1 MLRRGLFFAHR
12 DLSLILDRVEQKKPF
27 FLYTGRGP
35 SSGSLH
41 LGHLIPFLFAKWL
54 QDVFDVPLIIQMTDD
69 EKYLWKEHSLEEVK
83 KMANEN
89 MKDII
94 ACGLNPET
102 TFIFLDTE
110 YMCPA
115 FFTNV
120 LKISKKVTFN
130 QAHAIFGI
138 SREDSIGKVFFPA
151 IEAAPC
157 FSSSFPQI
165 FNGRKDIPCI
175 IPCAIDQ
182 DPYFRMC
189 RDVAPRLKCPKPA
202 MIYSSFL
209 PALQG
214 AKSKMAA
221 SDSVSCIYLN
231 DSPKQI
237 KNKACSLIL
246 LTMNKLFFFFE
257 IVAVFGIFLTVQHFE
272 TFLYFV
278 LFQINKYAFSGG
290 RDTIEEHRKYGGNC
304 DVDVSYQFLR
314 YFMEDDDELES
325 IRSRYTTG
333 ELLTGELKAIA
344 IREVQRVVAELQQRR
359 KSITDDTYKRS
370 ATTSPA

>member
-120 LKISKKVTFN
+120 LKISKK
-130 QAHAIFGI
+130 
-138 SREDSIGKVFFPA
+138 
-151 IEAAPC
+151 
-157 FSSSFPQI
+157 
-165 FNGRKDIPCI
+165 
-175 IPCAIDQ
+175 

-221 SDSVSCIYLN
+221 SDS
-231 DSPKQI
+231 
-237 KNKACSLIL
+237 
-246 LTMNKLFFFFE
+246 
-257 IVAVFGIFLTVQHFE
+257 
-272 TFLYFV
+272 
-278 LFQINKYAFSGG
+278 INKYAFSGG

-304 DVDVSYQFLR
+304 EVDVSYQFLR
-314 YFMEDDDELES
+314 YFMEDDDELEMS
-325 IRSRYTTG
+325 
-333 ELLTGELKAIA
+333 LKSPERFFYLSLKFCECHVDLRIA
-344 IREVQRVVAELQQRR
+344 LVLAVI
-359 KSITDDTYKRS
+359 
-370 ATTSPA
+370 